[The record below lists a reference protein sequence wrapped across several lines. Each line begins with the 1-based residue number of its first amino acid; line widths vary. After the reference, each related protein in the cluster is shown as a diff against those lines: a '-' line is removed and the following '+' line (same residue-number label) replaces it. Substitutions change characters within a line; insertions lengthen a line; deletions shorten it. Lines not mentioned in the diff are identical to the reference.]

1 MEKGLVGQLPNPSK
15 YVVLGYVRWWN
26 IPDSLTK
33 PEIWFCKIKNYVMTG
48 NTTWKQLGVHCNLEE
63 RLSPSNECIRLIT
76 LTYHYYTLHWKWSGW
91 LKFHKPSKNNL
102 LKRWQ
107 SWPDLKKKKN
117 RSWAVRGGT
126 HSRVFAA
133 VALVLVFIIDVV
145 AVAAGHHGQLRMN
158 QGGFAC
164 IDLPERSMAVPHVVH
179 QPCCCMAHF
188 MNKCV
193 P

>member
-33 PEIWFCKIKNYVMTG
+33 PEIWFCKIKNNVMTG
-48 NTTWKQLGVHCNLEE
+48 STTWKQLGVHCNLEE

-102 LKRWQ
+102 LKRRQ
-107 SWPDLKKKKN
+107 SWPDLKKKRKLSCSRRN
-117 RSWAVRGGT
+117 TLTCFCSGCTGTGIYNWCRSCGSGSPWAAQDEPGWLCVHRPSRKVHGRPARCSSAMLLHGT
-126 HSRVFAA
+126 FH
-133 VALVLVFIIDVV
+133 
-145 AVAAGHHGQLRMN
+145 
-158 QGGFAC
+158 
-164 IDLPERSMAVPHVVH
+164 E
-179 QPCCCMAHF
+179 
-188 MNKCV
+188 
-193 P
+193 